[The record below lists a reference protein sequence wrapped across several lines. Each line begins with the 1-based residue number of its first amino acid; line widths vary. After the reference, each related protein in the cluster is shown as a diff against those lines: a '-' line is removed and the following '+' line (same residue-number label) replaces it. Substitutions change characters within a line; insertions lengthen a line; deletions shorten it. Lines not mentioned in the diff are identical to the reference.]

1 MTIHKTTVEISKQ
14 RFDKINKL
22 LSMTGNEIYDKYGMK
37 RDETITHTAEFDDG
51 CFMDIKL
58 VICDGEEKPYTE
70 AVLYNSDG
78 KEVDVSGPWDDYDG
92 LWSIGHGDWSYEVEV
107 VSRSI

>member
-1 MTIHKTTVEISKQ
+1 MTIHKTTVEISKD

-37 RDETITHTAEFDDG
+37 AGETITHTAEFDDG

-58 VICDGEEKPYTE
+58 VICDGDDKPYTE
-70 AVLYNSDG
+70 AVLFDPKGN
-78 KEVDVSGPWDDYDG
+78 EVICSEPWDDYDG
-92 LWSIGHGDWSYEVEV
+92 LWIIGHGNWSYEVEV
-107 VSRSI
+107 ISRSI